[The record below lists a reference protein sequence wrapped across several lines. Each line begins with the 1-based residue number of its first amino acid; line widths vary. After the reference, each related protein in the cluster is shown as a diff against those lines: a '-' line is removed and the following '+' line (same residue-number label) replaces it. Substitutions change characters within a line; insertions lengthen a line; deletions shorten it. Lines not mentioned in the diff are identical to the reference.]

1 MSLKYFS
8 LISGIILMVIG
19 VSGFFPAMLAE
30 MPDSAPKL
38 AITYGSGLLWG
49 IFPVNIM
56 SNLFHTLMGVWGA
69 SCYGSS
75 YASRSYARGTANTM
89 AILAVFGFIPV
100 LNTVLGLMP
109 VYGSNIGFHAIL
121 ALAAA
126 WFGYASQAS
135 ELVRR
140 ADKFVSRDVAKDKAR
155 AAGEPK
161 SEEKR
166 AS

>member
-1 MSLKYFS
+1 MKYFS
-8 LISGIILMVIG
+8 LISGIVLMVIG
-19 VSGFFPAMLAE
+19 VAGFFPAMLAD
-30 MPDSAPKL
+30 MPVSAPKL

-75 YASRSYARGTANTM
+75 YASRSYARSTAITM
-89 AILAVFGFIPV
+89 AVLAVFGFIPV

-109 VYGSNIGFHAIL
+109 VQGSNIGFHAIL
-121 ALAAA
+121 AITAA

-140 ADKFVSRDVAKDKAR
+140 ADKFVSGEKPRV
-155 AAGEPK
+155 AGESKP
-161 SEEKR
+161 EQKR

>member
-19 VSGFFPAMLAE
+19 VAGFFPAMLADI
-30 MPDSAPKL
+30 PDSAPKL
-38 AITYGSGLLWG
+38 AITYGHGLLWG
-49 IFPVNIM
+49 IFPVNII

-69 SCYGSS
+69 SCFGSS
-75 YASRSYARGTANTM
+75 YASRSYARSTAVTM

-109 VYGSNIGFHAIL
+109 VHGSNIGFHAVL
-121 ALAAA
+121 AITAA

-140 ADKFVSRDVAKDKAR
+140 ADKFVSGEKPRV
-155 AAGEPK
+155 AGESKP
-161 SEEKR
+161 EQKR

>member
-19 VSGFFPAMLAE
+19 VAGFFPAMLAG

-56 SNLFHTLMGVWGA
+56 SNLFHTLFGVWGA
-69 SCYGSS
+69 SCFGSS
-75 YASRSYARGTANTM
+75 YASRSYARSTAITM
-89 AILAVFGFIPV
+89 GVLAIFGFIPV

-109 VYGSNIGFHAIL
+109 VHGSNIGFHAIV
-121 ALAAA
+121 AIAAA

-140 ADKFVSRDVAKDKAR
+140 ADKFVSGEKPRV
-155 AAGEPK
+155 AGESKP
-161 SEEKR
+161 EQKR

>member
-8 LISGIILMVIG
+8 LISGIVLMVIG
-19 VSGFFPAMLAE
+19 VAGFFPAMLAS
-30 MPDSAPKL
+30 MPDAAPKL

-56 SNLFHTLMGVWGA
+56 SNLFHTLFGVWGA
-69 SCYGSS
+69 SCFGSS
-75 YASRSYARGTANTM
+75 YASRSYARSTAITM
-89 AILAVFGFIPV
+89 GVLAIFGFIPV

-109 VYGSNIGFHAIL
+109 VQGSNIGLHAIV
-121 ALAAA
+121 AIAAA

-140 ADKFVSRDVAKDKAR
+140 ADKFVSREKPRV
-155 AAGEPK
+155 AGESKP
-161 SEEKR
+161 EQKR

>member
-8 LISGIILMVIG
+8 LISGIVLMVIG
-19 VSGFFPAMLAE
+19 VAGFFPAMLAS

-56 SNLFHTLMGVWGA
+56 SNLFHTLFGVWGA
-69 SCYGSS
+69 SCFGSS
-75 YASRSYARGTANTM
+75 YASRSYARSTAITM
-89 AILAVFGFIPV
+89 GVLAIFGFIPV

-109 VYGSNIGFHAIL
+109 VQGSNIGLHAIV
-121 ALAAA
+121 AIAAA

-140 ADKFVSRDVAKDKAR
+140 ADKFVSGEKPRV
-155 AAGEPK
+155 AGESKP
-161 SEEKR
+161 EQKR

>member
-8 LISGIILMVIG
+8 LISGIILMVVG
-19 VSGFFPAMLAE
+19 VAGFFPAMLSD
-30 MPDSAPKL
+30 MPEAAPKL

-69 SCYGSS
+69 TCFGSS
-75 YASRSYARGTANTM
+75 YAARSYARGTAITM
-89 AILAVFGFIPV
+89 AVLAVVGFIPV

-109 VYGSNIGFHAIL
+109 VQTSNIWLHGLLAIS
-121 ALAAA
+121 AA

-140 ADKFVSRDVAKDKAR
+140 ADKFVS
-155 AAGEPK
+155 GEKPRIAPESK
-161 SEEKR
+161 PEQKR

>member
-8 LISGIILMVIG
+8 LISGIVLMVIG
-19 VSGFFPAMLAE
+19 VAGFFPAMLAD
-30 MPDSAPKL
+30 MPGSAPKL

-75 YASRSYARGTANTM
+75 YASRSYARSTAITM
-89 AILAVFGFIPV
+89 AVLAVFGFIPV

-109 VYGSNIGFHAIL
+109 VQGSNIGFHAIL
-121 ALAAA
+121 AITAA

-140 ADKFVSRDVAKDKAR
+140 ADKFVSGEKPRV
-155 AAGEPK
+155 AGESKP
-161 SEEKR
+161 EQKR

>member
-19 VSGFFPAMLAE
+19 VAGFFPAMLAN

-56 SNLFHTLMGVWGA
+56 SNLFHTFIGVWGA
-69 SCYGSS
+69 SCFGSS
-75 YASRSYARGTANTM
+75 YASRSYARSTAITM

-109 VYGSNIGFHAIL
+109 VQGSNIGFHAVL
-121 ALAAA
+121 AITAA

-140 ADKFVSRDVAKDKAR
+140 ADKFVSGEKPRVA
-155 AAGEPK
+155 
-161 SEEKR
+161 SESKPEQKR

>member
-8 LISGIILMVIG
+8 LISGIVLMVIG
-19 VSGFFPAMLAE
+19 VAGFFPAMLAS
-30 MPDSAPKL
+30 MPDTAPKL

-56 SNLFHTLMGVWGA
+56 SNLFHTLFGVWGA
-69 SCYGSS
+69 SCFGSS
-75 YASRSYARGTANTM
+75 YASRSYARSTAITM
-89 AILAVFGFIPV
+89 GVLAIFGFIPV
-100 LNTVLGLMP
+100 LNTALGLMP
-109 VYGSNIGFHAIL
+109 VQGSNIGLHAIV
-121 ALAAA
+121 AIAAA

-140 ADKFVSRDVAKDKAR
+140 ADKFVSGEKPRV
-155 AAGEPK
+155 AGESK
-161 SEEKR
+161 SEQKR